1 VYNGKGKTFLLQC
14 QNMDT
19 QNTDQKI
26 EEIRVLERE
35 NNDILRSIKRAL
47 VLGQV
52 FGVVRWVI
60 IIGGTIGVFYYF
72 EPVFSQLLSTY
83 KDLLG
88 TLGGAPT
95 P

>member
-1 VYNGKGKTFLLQC
+1 
-14 QNMDT
+14 MET

-35 NNDILRSIKRAL
+35 NNDMLRSIKRAL

-83 KDLLG
+83 SDLLG
-88 TLGGAPT
+88 TLGSVPGN
-95 P
+95 